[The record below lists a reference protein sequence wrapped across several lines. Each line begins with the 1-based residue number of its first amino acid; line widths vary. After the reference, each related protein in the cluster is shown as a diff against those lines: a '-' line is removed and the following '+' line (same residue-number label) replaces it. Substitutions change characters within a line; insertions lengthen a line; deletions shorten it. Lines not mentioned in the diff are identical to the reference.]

1 MLSKFLVR
9 NIKTS
14 DTLLLQQDLKII
26 KIMDDN
32 ILDRNDSF

>member
-9 NIKTS
+9 NIKIS
-14 DTLLLQQDLKII
+14 DTLLLQQDLKIT

-32 ILDRNDSF
+32 IPDRNDSF